1 MKIGVVFPQTETDT
15 LLRMMVERQK
25 AGATHISLNTMGSGS
40 TTPNQHINAIS
51 EFAKAALI
59 S

>member
-25 AGATHISLNTMGSGS
+25 AGATHISLNTMGSGF